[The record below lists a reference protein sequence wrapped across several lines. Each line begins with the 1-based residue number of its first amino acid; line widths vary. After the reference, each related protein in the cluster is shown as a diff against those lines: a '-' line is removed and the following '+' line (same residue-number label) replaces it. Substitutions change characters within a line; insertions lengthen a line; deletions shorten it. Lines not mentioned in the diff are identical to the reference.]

1 MSELLY
7 LPVVGDFLCLED
19 IFTSPVEG
27 ADYYFVLPIE
37 LWEEAKNDLEELLRY
52 FSRKFFAK
60 SEQEQRQ
67 YLGVVSRLFS
77 NSPSVYREEKAKK
90 GFGIKFPSPPKI
102 EHHLL

>member
-37 LWEEAKNDLEELLRY
+37 LWEEAKNDLVELFMYFVKKYYEKTSEEQ
-52 FSRKFFAK
+52 S
-60 SEQEQRQ
+60 Q
-67 YLGVVSRLFS
+67 YLSMVSRLFA
-77 NSPSVYREEKAKK
+77 NCPSVCKEEKAKK
-90 GFGIKFPSPPKI
+90 GFGIKFQSPPKI